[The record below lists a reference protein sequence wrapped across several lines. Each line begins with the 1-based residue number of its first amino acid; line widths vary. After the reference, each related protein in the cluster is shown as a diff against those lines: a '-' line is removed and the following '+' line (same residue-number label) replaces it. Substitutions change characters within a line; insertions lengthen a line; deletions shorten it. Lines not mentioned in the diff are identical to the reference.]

1 MLVSTL
7 DTALEETLVL
17 RLRQRWRQ
25 RKVTLEATLETTLVE
40 FGLVWHNRIDV
51 EITLTYVG

>member
-1 MLVSTL
+1 MSTL
-7 DTALEETLVL
+7 ETALVETLVL
-17 RLRQRWRQ
+17 KLEATQETAH
-25 RKVTLEATLETTLVE
+25 KATLEATLKTTLVE

>member
-1 MLVSTL
+1 MTL
-7 DTALEETLVL
+7 ETALAEMLVL
-17 RLRQRWRQ
+17 R
-25 RKVTLEATLETTLVE
+25 LEATLETAQGNAGSNAGDNACE